1 MKTIKILFYLTLLF
15 STHISIAQYGR
26 GGMNSGSGRMGNNS
40 GMMNHPE
47 PRDEKEIEKNR
58 LKRIDDLVNKLK
70 TDLSLDDLQLYA
82 IRKQIEENDKNISV
96 VLNKKEIEQEE
107 KLKEIE
113 AISER
118 NDNIILSY
126 LNSDQKEKYKK
137 YIQERKERMEKIE
150 KNRSRR

>member
-1 MKTIKILFYLTLLF
+1 
-15 STHISIAQYGR
+15 
-26 GGMNSGSGRMGNNS
+26 MNSGAGRMGNNS

-47 PRDEKEIEKNR
+47 PRDEKEVEKNR
-58 LKRIDDLVNKLK
+58 LKRLNDLVNKLK

-82 IRKQIEENDKNISV
+82 VRKQIEENDKSIFA

-107 KLKEIE
+107 KMKEIE

-126 LNSDQKEKYKK
+126 LNSEQKEKYKK
-137 YIQERKERMEKIE
+137 HIQERKERIE
-150 KNRSRR
+150 KNRPTR